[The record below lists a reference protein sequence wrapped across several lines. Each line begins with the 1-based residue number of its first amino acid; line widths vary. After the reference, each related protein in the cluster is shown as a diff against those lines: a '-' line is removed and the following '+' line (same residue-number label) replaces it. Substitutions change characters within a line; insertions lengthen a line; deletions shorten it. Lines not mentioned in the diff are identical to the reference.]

1 MSFPLRGC
9 WGKCCCFRKAGVMH
23 AELSALFLLEQP
35 AALPFLN
42 ESKMSQKIGTG
53 ACVNGAA
60 AVRAEPEK
68 PASRQR

>member
-1 MSFPLRGC
+1 
-9 WGKCCCFRKAGVMH
+9 MH